1 MNKFFKPILFG
12 TIIFS
17 MFTTSVLAKSKGVSS
32 QELYKNL
39 PFKMDPVQR
48 PVFPDYKVTIT
59 QFGGVGDGTTLNSEA
74 FAKAIEAL
82 EKKGGGTLVIPQGIW
97 YTGPIVLKSNIH
109 IYLQGGAIIL
119 FSDDFDLYPIVHTSF
134 EGLDTRRC
142 QSPISA
148 KGAVNIAIT
157 GKGTIDGNGD
167 AWRPVK
173 KSKLTASQWKA
184 LLQKGGVL
192 NDKKD
197 IWYPSAKS
205 KLGNERSD
213 MNVPRGLKTDEEWEE
228 VRDFLRPVLLS
239 FIDCTNVLLQG
250 VTFQNSP
257 SWNLHPLM
265 CENVTIENLTV
276 RNPWYSQNGD
286 GLDIES
292 CKNTIVTNCSFD
304 VGDDG
309 ICIKSGKDA
318 DGRKRGIPCEN
329 VIVDNCVVYH
339 GHGGFVVGSEMSGGV
354 KNISVSNCQFLGT
367 DVGLR
372 FKSTRGRGGVV
383 ENIFIKNIDM
393 INIPTDA
400 LLFDLYYGGKSASEV
415 LADGDEVKEESNIP
429 AVTEETPAFRNITI
443 SRVNCQGAR
452 RAMYF
457 NGLPEM
463 NVQNVTVSDCNITA
477 QLGAEVV
484 ETTGAIFKNVKI
496 SPSKGAALTIKN
508 SKNILVD
515 NFSCPTKEGALT
527 ISGEKTENIQIKNS
541 SRLEANAKIGTEVS
555 EKAIVLK

>member
-1 MNKFFKPILFG
+1 
-12 TIIFS
+12 
-17 MFTTSVLAKSKGVSS
+17 
-32 QELYKNL
+32 
-39 PFKMDPVQR
+39 
-48 PVFPDYKVTIT
+48 
-59 QFGGVGDGTTLNSEA
+59 
-74 FAKAIEAL
+74 
-82 EKKGGGTLVIPQGIW
+82 
-97 YTGPIVLKSNIH
+97 
-109 IYLQGGAIIL
+109 
-119 FSDDFDLYPIVHTSF
+119 
-134 EGLDTRRC
+134 
-142 QSPISA
+142 
-148 KGAVNIAIT
+148 
-157 GKGTIDGNGD
+157 
-167 AWRPVK
+167 
-173 KSKLTASQWKA
+173 
-184 LLQKGGVL
+184 
-192 NDKKD
+192 
-197 IWYPSAKS
+197 
-205 KLGNERSD
+205 
-213 MNVPRGLKTDEEWEE
+213 
-228 VRDFLRPVLLS
+228 
-239 FIDCTNVLLQG
+239 
-250 VTFQNSP
+250 
-257 SWNLHPLM
+257 M

>member
-1 MNKFFKPILFG
+1 MNKHFKLAIFNA
-12 TIIFS
+12 IIFS
-17 MFTTSVLAKSKGVSS
+17 MFTTSVFAKNEKSS
-32 QELYKNL
+32 TQDLYKDL

-48 PVFPDYKVTIT
+48 PVFPDHQVCIT
-59 QFGGVGDGTTLNSEA
+59 QFGGVGDGIALNSEA
-74 FAKAIEAL
+74 FKKAIDAL
-82 EKKGGGTLVIPQGIW
+82 EKMGGGTLIVPQGIW
-97 YTGPIVLKSNIH
+97 HTGPIVLKSNINMN
-109 IYLQGGAIIL
+109 LQDGAIIL
-119 FSDDFDLYPIVHTSF
+119 FSDNFDLYPIVHTSF

-148 KGAVNIAIT
+148 LNAVNIAIT
-157 GKGTIDGNGD
+157 GNGTIDGNGD

-173 KSKLTASQWKA
+173 KSKLTAGQWKD
-184 LLQKGGVL
+184 LLKKGGVL

-213 MNVPRGLKTDEEWEE
+213 MNVPRGLTTDQEWEE
-228 VRDFLRPVLLS
+228 VKDFLRPVLLN
-239 FIDCTNVLLQG
+239 FIKCKNVLLQG

-265 CENVTIENLTV
+265 CENVTIEGLTV

-286 GLDIES
+286 GLDLES
-292 CKNTIVTNCSFD
+292 CKNAIITDCSFD

-318 DGRKRGIPCEN
+318 DGRKRGMPCEN
-329 VIVDNCVVYH
+329 VIVNNCVVYH

-415 LADGDEVKEESNIP
+415 LADGDEVKEEDVIP
-429 AVTEETPAFRNITI
+429 AVTEETPAFRNISI
-443 SRVNCQGAR
+443 SRINCQGAR

-463 NVQNVTVSDCNITA
+463 NVENVTVNDCNITA
-477 QLGAEVV
+477 QLGAEIV
-484 ETTGAIFKNVKI
+484 ETTGATFKNVKI
-496 SPSKGAALTIKN
+496 TPTNGAALIIKN

-515 NFSCPTKEGALT
+515 NFSCPEKEGALT
-527 ISGEKTENIQIKNS
+527 ISGEKTKNIQIKNS
-541 SRLEANAKIGTEVS
+541 SQLEAKAQIGTEVPAA
-555 EKAIVLK
+555 AIVLK